1 MEMYHFYLQITF
13 NFLHV
18 KICRTVNGLDRFTEE
33 MFVIQRRYILV
44 YFIMQLCQDYG
55 LAQQRA
61 KEVKTKMQNLYFLK
75 EEECWWQIVVK
86 QCDHMDRLFF
96 QFLAT
101 YKIEDL
107 FQRQ

>member
-18 KICRTVNGLDRFTEE
+18 KICRSVNGLDRFTEE
-33 MFVIQRRYILV
+33 MFVIQHRYILM
-44 YFIMQLCQDYG
+44 YCIMQLCQDYG

-75 EEECWWQIVVK
+75 EEEC
-86 QCDHMDRLFF
+86 
-96 QFLAT
+96 
-101 YKIEDL
+101 
-107 FQRQ
+107 

>member
-61 KEVKTKMQNLYFLK
+61 KDVKTKMQNWPTWGQKFAKYLNP
-75 EEECWWQIVVK
+75 
-86 QCDHMDRLFF
+86 
-96 QFLAT
+96 
-101 YKIEDL
+101 
-107 FQRQ
+107 QRISKPF